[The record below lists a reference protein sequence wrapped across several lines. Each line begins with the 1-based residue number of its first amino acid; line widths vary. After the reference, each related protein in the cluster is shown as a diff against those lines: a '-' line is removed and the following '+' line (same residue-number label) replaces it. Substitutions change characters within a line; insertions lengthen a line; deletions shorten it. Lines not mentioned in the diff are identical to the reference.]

1 MWLTAAARETPGLHG
16 QNTSEIL
23 VIYLKRRSRTY
34 TTEEWKTAHLFPDA
48 REYD

>member
-1 MWLTAAARETPGLHG
+1 MWLTAAAGETPGLHG
-16 QNTSEIL
+16 QNTQEL
-23 VIYLKRRSRTY
+23 VIDLKRRSRTD